1 MRKRWRMTFGSVL
14 LCTAL
19 ASGCVLPA
27 AAGETEESEK
37 GGHRT
42 EQTELTV
49 FAAASMTETLTK
61 LAETYEQKHP
71 EITISFNFDSSGT
84 LETQI
89 LEGSDCDLFVSAA
102 QKQMNELDKDSAPD
116 TNPDNNDELLEGT
129 RTDLLE
135 NKVALAVPDGN
146 PKNIRSFDDLADDL
160 KKGSVLLA
168 MGNSDVPVGQYT
180 QKILAYYGLSED
192 QLTSDGCITYGSN
205 VKEVTVQVSEASV
218 DCGIIYQTD
227 AFSAKLT
234 VVDTA
239 SADMCGQVIYPAAVL
254 KNSAHPDEA
263 KAFLAYLQ
271 TPEAQQ
277 VFEEVGF
284 TPIVKEMLAAQ
295 SQHRSRHRGGFP
307 ERIAL
312 IW

>member
-1 MRKRWRMTFGSVL
+1 MMKTHWKETFRAVL

-27 AAGETEESEK
+27 AAGD
-37 GGHRT
+37 T
-42 EQTELTV
+42 EQSQEKSGSGKTELTV

-71 EITISFNFDSSGT
+71 EIAISFNFDSSGT

-89 LEGSDCDLFVSAA
+89 LEGSDCDLFLSAA
-102 QKQMNELDKDSAPD
+102 LKQMNELDKDAAPD
-116 TNPDNNDELLEGT
+116 TNPDGNDELLAGT
-129 RTDLLE
+129 RVDLLE

-218 DCGIIYQTD
+218 DCGIIYQT
-227 AFSAKLT
+227 S
-234 VVDTA
+234 
-239 SADMCGQVIYPAAVL
+239 
-254 KNSAHPDEA
+254 
-263 KAFLAYLQ
+263 
-271 TPEAQQ
+271 
-277 VFEEVGF
+277 
-284 TPIVKEMLAAQ
+284 AQ
-295 SQHRSRHRGGFP
+295 S
-307 ERIAL
+307 
-312 IW
+312 

>member
-1 MRKRWRMTFGSVL
+1 MRKRWRMAFGSVL

-27 AAGETEESEK
+27 AAGD
-37 GGHRT
+37 T
-42 EQTELTV
+42 EQSQENPGSGKTELTV

-61 LAETYEQKHP
+61 LAETYEQGHP

-102 QKQMNELDKDSAPD
+102 QKQMNELDKDAAPD

-146 PKNIRSFDDLADDL
+146 PKNIQSFDDLAQGL
-160 KKGSVLLA
+160 KDGSILLA
-168 MGNSDVPVGQYT
+168 IGNSDVPVGQYT
-180 QKILAYYGLSED
+180 QKILAYYDLSEED
-192 QLTSDGCITYGSN
+192 LASAGCITYGSN

-239 SADMCGQVIYPAAVL
+239 SADMCGQVIYPTAVL

>member
-1 MRKRWRMTFGSVL
+1 MKTHWKETFRAVL

-27 AAGETEESEK
+27 AAGD
-37 GGHRT
+37 T
-42 EQTELTV
+42 EQSQEKSGSGKTELTV

-61 LAETYEQKHP
+61 LAETYEQEHP

-89 LEGSDCDLFVSAA
+89 LEGSDCDLFLSAA
-102 QKQMNELDKDSAPD
+102 LKQMNELDKDAAPD
-116 TNPDNNDELLEGT
+116 TNPDGNDELLAGT
-129 RTDLLE
+129 RVDLLE

-227 AFSAKLT
+227 AFSADAFSAKLT

-284 TPIVKEMLAAQ
+284 TPIVKE
-295 SQHRSRHRGGFP
+295 P
-307 ERIAL
+307 ETESLSEETEA
-312 IW
+312 

>member
-1 MRKRWRMTFGSVL
+1 
-14 LCTAL
+14 
-19 ASGCVLPA
+19 
-27 AAGETEESEK
+27 
-37 GGHRT
+37 
-42 EQTELTV
+42 
-49 FAAASMTETLTK
+49 
-61 LAETYEQKHP
+61 
-71 EITISFNFDSSGT
+71 
-84 LETQI
+84 
-89 LEGSDCDLFVSAA
+89 
-102 QKQMNELDKDSAPD
+102 MNELDKDAAPD

>member
-1 MRKRWRMTFGSVL
+1 MNRSIRKSPF
-14 LCTAL
+14 
-19 ASGCVLPA
+19 
-27 AAGETEESEK
+27 
-37 GGHRT
+37 
-42 EQTELTV
+42 
-49 FAAASMTETLTK
+49 
-61 LAETYEQKHP
+61 
-71 EITISFNFDSSGT
+71 SFNFDSSGT

-102 QKQMNELDKDSAPD
+102 QKQMNELDKDAAPD
-116 TNPDNNDELLEGT
+116 TNPDGNDELLAGT
-129 RTDLLE
+129 RVDLLE

-192 QLTSDGCITYGSN
+192 QLTSDGCIT
-205 VKEVTVQVSEASV
+205 ASV

>member
-1 MRKRWRMTFGSVL
+1 MKTHWKETFRAVL

-27 AAGETEESEK
+27 AAGD
-37 GGHRT
+37 T
-42 EQTELTV
+42 EQSQEKSGSGKTELTV

-61 LAETYEQKHP
+61 LAETYEQEHP

-89 LEGSDCDLFVSAA
+89 LEGSDCDLFLSAA
-102 QKQMNELDKDSAPD
+102 LKQMNELDKDAAPD
-116 TNPDNNDELLEGT
+116 TNPDGNDELLAGT
-129 RTDLLE
+129 RVDLLE

-192 QLTSDGCITYGSN
+192 QLTSDGCI
-205 VKEVTVQVSEASV
+205 ASV

-284 TPIVKEMLAAQ
+284 TPIVKE
-295 SQHRSRHRGGFP
+295 P
-307 ERIAL
+307 ETESLSEETEA
-312 IW
+312 

>member
-1 MRKRWRMTFGSVL
+1 MMKTHWKETFRAVL

-27 AAGETEESEK
+27 AAGD
-37 GGHRT
+37 T
-42 EQTELTV
+42 EQSQENPGSGKTELTV

-61 LAETYEQKHP
+61 LAETYEQEHP

-102 QKQMNELDKDSAPD
+102 QKQMNELDKDAAPD

-146 PKNIRSFDDLADDL
+146 PKNIQSFDDLAQGL
-160 KKGSVLLA
+160 KDGSILLA
-168 MGNSDVPVGQYT
+168 IGNSDVPVGQYT
-180 QKILAYYGLSED
+180 QKILAYYDLSEEE
-192 QLTSDGCITYGSN
+192 LASAGCITYGSN

>member
-1 MRKRWRMTFGSVL
+1 MKTHWKETFRAVL

-27 AAGETEESEK
+27 AAGD
-37 GGHRT
+37 T
-42 EQTELTV
+42 EQSQENPGSGKTELTV

-61 LAETYEQKHP
+61 LAETYEQEHP

-89 LEGSDCDLFVSAA
+89 LEGSDCDLFLSAA
-102 QKQMNELDKDSAPD
+102 LKQMNELDKDAAPD
-116 TNPDNNDELLEGT
+116 TNPDGNDELLAGT
-129 RTDLLE
+129 RVDLLE

-239 SADMCGQVIYPAAVL
+239 SADMCGQVIQRL
-254 KNSAHPDEA
+254 S
-263 KAFLAYLQ
+263 LR
-271 TPEAQQ
+271 TC
-277 VFEEVGF
+277 
-284 TPIVKEMLAAQ
+284 
-295 SQHRSRHRGGFP
+295 RHRRHNKFL
-307 ERIAL
+307 RKSAL
-312 IW
+312 HQS

>member
-1 MRKRWRMTFGSVL
+1 MMKTHWKETFRAVL

-27 AAGETEESEK
+27 AAGD
-37 GGHRT
+37 T
-42 EQTELTV
+42 EQSQEKSGSGKTELTV

-61 LAETYEQKHP
+61 LAETYEQEHP

-89 LEGSDCDLFVSAA
+89 LEGSDCDLFLSAA
-102 QKQMNELDKDSAPD
+102 LKQMNELDKDAAPD
-116 TNPDNNDELLEGT
+116 TNPDGNDELLAGT
-129 RTDLLE
+129 RVDLLE

-180 QKILAYYGLSED
+180 QKILAYYGLS
-192 QLTSDGCITYGSN
+192 
-205 VKEVTVQVSEASV
+205 ASV

-284 TPIVKEMLAAQ
+284 TPIVKE
-295 SQHRSRHRGGFP
+295 P
-307 ERIAL
+307 ETESLSEETEA
-312 IW
+312 

>member
-102 QKQMNELDKDSAPD
+102 QKQMNELDKDAAPD

-168 MGNSDVPVGQYT
+168 MGNSDVPVGQA
-180 QKILAYYGLSED
+180 LGGSAYIRWLYHIRIKCQRSYRSGLRGLGRLWYHISDRRLQRKADRSRYGLS
-192 QLTSDGCITYGSN
+192 
-205 VKEVTVQVSEASV
+205 
-218 DCGIIYQTD
+218 
-227 AFSAKLT
+227 
-234 VVDTA
+234 
-239 SADMCGQVIYPAAVL
+239 
-254 KNSAHPDEA
+254 
-263 KAFLAYLQ
+263 
-271 TPEAQQ
+271 
-277 VFEEVGF
+277 
-284 TPIVKEMLAAQ
+284 
-295 SQHRSRHRGGFP
+295 
-307 ERIAL
+307 
-312 IW
+312 

>member
-1 MRKRWRMTFGSVL
+1 MMKTHWKETFRAVL

-27 AAGETEESEK
+27 AAGD
-37 GGHRT
+37 T
-42 EQTELTV
+42 EQSQENPGSGKTELTV

-102 QKQMNELDKDSAPD
+102 QKQMNELDKDAAPD
-116 TNPDNNDELLEGT
+116 TNPDGNDELLAGT
-129 RTDLLE
+129 RVDLLE
-135 NKVALAVPDGN
+135 NKVSLAVPDGN

>member
-1 MRKRWRMTFGSVL
+1 MMKTHWKETFRAVL

-19 ASGCVLPA
+19 ASGCVLSA

-42 EQTELTV
+42 EKTELTV

-61 LAETYEQKHP
+61 LAETYEQEHP

-102 QKQMNELDKDSAPD
+102 QKQMNELDKDAAPD

-146 PKNIRSFDDLADDL
+146 PKNIQSFDDLAQGL
-160 KKGSVLLA
+160 KDGSILLA
-168 MGNSDVPVGQYT
+168 IGNSDVPVGQYT
-180 QKILAYYGLSED
+180 QKILAYYDLSEED
-192 QLTSDGCITYGSN
+192 LASAGCITYGSN

-239 SADMCGQVIYPAAVL
+239 SADMCGQVI
-254 KNSAHPDEA
+254 DEA

>member
-1 MRKRWRMTFGSVL
+1 MRKRWRMAFGSVL

-19 ASGCVLPA
+19 ASGFVLSA

-61 LAETYEQKHP
+61 LAETYE
-71 EITISFNFDSSGT
+71 
-84 LETQI
+84 
-89 LEGSDCDLFVSAA
+89 
-102 QKQMNELDKDSAPD
+102 LDKDAAPD
-116 TNPDNNDELLEGT
+116 TNPDGNDELLAGT
-129 RTDLLE
+129 RVDLLE

-284 TPIVKEMLAAQ
+284 TPIVKE
-295 SQHRSRHRGGFP
+295 P
-307 ERIAL
+307 ETESLSEETEA
-312 IW
+312 

>member
-1 MRKRWRMTFGSVL
+1 MRKRWRMAFGSVL

-27 AAGETEESEK
+27 AAGD
-37 GGHRT
+37 T
-42 EQTELTV
+42 EQSQENPGSGKTELTV

-61 LAETYEQKHP
+61 LAETYEQEHP

-102 QKQMNELDKDSAPD
+102 QKQMNELDKDAAPD

-146 PKNIRSFDDLADDL
+146 PKNIQSFDDLAQGL
-160 KKGSVLLA
+160 KDGSILLA
-168 MGNSDVPVGQYT
+168 IGNSDVPVGQYT
-180 QKILAYYGLSED
+180 QKILAYYDLSEED
-192 QLTSDGCITYGSN
+192 LASAGCITYGSN